1 MIRNYFYLVV
11 GVLCLLSAVTHEMNG
26 FTTLFPAL
34 SNTNIDAE
42 SKVTFNYLWHIIATE
57 NVVMGIALVLI
68 ALRKN
73 DNAGKYIAQFVM
85 ALLAVRWASIAFSTL
100 TADWAN
106 FTKILP
112 EKYYNVGTYIP
123 IVVRSKK
130 KRGKIKRKSMF
141 ICL

>member
-112 EKYYNVGTYIP
+112 ESIIMWVLILVLWLGTRKKEEKHG
-123 IVVRSKK
+123 VR
-130 KRGKIKRKSMF
+130 I
-141 ICL
+141 

>member
-26 FTTLFPAL
+26 FATLFPAL

-112 EKYYNVGTYIP
+112 ESIIMWVLILVLWLGT
-123 IVVRSKK
+123 RKK
-130 KRGKIKRKSMF
+130 EEK
-141 ICL
+141 

>member
-1 MIRNYFYLVV
+1 MIRNYFYLIV

-100 TADWAN
+100 TSDGGN

-112 EKYYNVGTYIP
+112 ESIIIWVLILLWLGT
-123 IVVRSKK
+123 RKK
-130 KRGKIKRKSMF
+130 EEK
-141 ICL
+141 

>member
-11 GVLCLLSAVTHEMNG
+11 GVFCLLSAVTHEMNG

-57 NVVMGIALVLI
+57 NVVMGIALVLM

-73 DNAGKYIAQFVM
+73 DNAGKFIALFVM
-85 ALLAVRWASIAFSTL
+85 ALLVVRWASIAFITL
-100 TADWAN
+100 TANWAN

-112 EKYYNVGTYIP
+112 ESAIMWALILLLWLGT
-123 IVVRSKK
+123 RKK
-130 KRGKIKRKSMF
+130 EQ
-141 ICL
+141 

>member
-42 SKVTFNYLWHIIATE
+42 SKVTFNYLWHIISTE

-112 EKYYNVGTYIP
+112 ESIIMWVLILVLWLGT
-123 IVVRSKK
+123 RKK
-130 KRGKIKRKSMF
+130 EEK
-141 ICL
+141 

>member
-106 FTKILP
+106 FPKILP
-112 EKYYNVGTYIP
+112 ESIIMWVLILVLWLGT
-123 IVVRSKK
+123 RKK
-130 KRGKIKRKSMF
+130 EEK
-141 ICL
+141 

>member
-42 SKVTFNYLWHIIATE
+42 SKVTFNYLGHIIATE

-112 EKYYNVGTYIP
+112 ESIIMWVLILVLWLGT
-123 IVVRSKK
+123 RKK
-130 KRGKIKRKSMF
+130 EEK
-141 ICL
+141 

>member
-42 SKVTFNYLWHIIATE
+42 SRVTFNYLWHIIATE
-57 NVVMGIALVLI
+57 NIVMGVALVLI
-68 ALRKN
+68 ALCKN

-112 EKYYNVGTYIP
+112 ESIIMWVLILVLWLGT
-123 IVVRSKK
+123 RKK
-130 KRGKIKRKSMF
+130 EEK
-141 ICL
+141 

>member
-1 MIRNYFYLVV
+1 MIRNYFYLVA

-85 ALLAVRWASIAFSTL
+85 ALLAVCWASIAFSTL
-100 TADWAN
+100 TSDGGN
-106 FTKILP
+106 LTKILP
-112 EKYYNVGTYIP
+112 ESIIIWVLILLLWLGT
-123 IVVRSKK
+123 RRKEKK
-130 KRGKIKRKSMF
+130 
-141 ICL
+141 

>member
-100 TADWAN
+100 TSDGGN
-106 FTKILP
+106 LTKILP
-112 EKYYNVGTYIP
+112 ESIIMWVLIPLLWLGT
-123 IVVRSKK
+123 RRKK
-130 KRGKIKRKSMF
+130 KNKTF
-141 ICL
+141 IL